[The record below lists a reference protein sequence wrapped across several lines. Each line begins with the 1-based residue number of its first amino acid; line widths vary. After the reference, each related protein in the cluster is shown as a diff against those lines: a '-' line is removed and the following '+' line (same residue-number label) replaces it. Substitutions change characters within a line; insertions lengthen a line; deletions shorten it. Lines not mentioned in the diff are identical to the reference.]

1 MKYDF
6 IIGIDP
12 DIINSGIAILN
23 TSNKEI
29 ELYSKRFPLA
39 IELLKLFCEKHLN
52 ICSSRPNL
60 MIVVEAGWKVK
71 KSNYHKIN
79 GIPGEKISKDVGSNH
94 IAGKLIIEML
104 EYYKI
109 PVVEH
114 YPLKKLWKGPKGKIT
129 HEEISNFM
137 KFPKRSNQEVRDAAL
152 LAWCYADFP
161 IIIK

>member
-12 DIINSGIAILN
+12 DTEKSGIAVLN
-23 TSNKEI
+23 TSNKEV
-29 ELYSKRFPLA
+29 
-39 IELLKLFCEKHLN
+39 ELLSKTFPETIEFLKWFSETHSN
-52 ICSSRPNL
+52 FI
-60 MIVVEAGWKVK
+60 IVVEAGWKVK

-79 GIPGEKISKDVGSNH
+79 GRPGEKISKDVGSNH
-94 IAGKLIIEML
+94 ITGKLIIEML
-104 EYYKI
+104 EYHKI
-109 PVVEH
+109 PVIEH